1 MPTYVLL
8 MHYTPK
14 GAEHIRDSPD
24 RIDAA
29 RKTFKTLGGN
39 LKQWYLTSGRYDGV
53 AIVEAPDEETLT
65 RAVLALNAL
74 GNVRTETMR
83 AFDEREFRAMVDK
96 LDEQFSKMVRAR
108 RS

>member
-8 MHYTPK
+8 MHYTQK

-29 RKTFKTLGGN
+29 RTTFKTLGGN
-39 LKQWYLTSGRYDGV
+39 LKEWYLTSGRYDGI

-83 AFDEREFRAMVDK
+83 AFDEREFRAMIDK

>member
-1 MPTYVLL
+1 MATYVLR
-8 MHYTPK
+8 MRYTTK

-24 RIDAA
+24 RIEAA
-29 RKTFKTLGGN
+29 RETFKTLGGK
-39 LKQWYLTSGRYDGV
+39 LEQWYLTAGHYDGV

-83 AFDEREFRAMVDK
+83 AFDEHEFRAMIDK
-96 LDEQFSKMVRAR
+96 LDEQFRKMVRSR

>member
-1 MPTYVLL
+1 MATYVLL
-8 MHYTPK
+8 MRYTPR
-14 GAEHIRDSPD
+14 GAEHITDSPD

-29 RKTFKTLGGN
+29 RKTFKTMGGT

-53 AIVEAPDEETLT
+53 ALVEAPDEETLA

-83 AFDEREFRAMVDK
+83 AFDEREFRSLIDK
-96 LDEQFSKMVRAR
+96 LGEHFHKMVRSR